1 MSENLTIGVENARKA
16 YKNTTDDGKELLEH
30 LFGRE
35 VFVPVKITERV
46 KTFEDAC
53 EVLQEI
59 DEDNKFVREYDFVYN
74 ELDCHA
80 SPDLIAFL
88 KLRIIA
94 AALNEGWVPNIKEQ
108 EERWYPWFWLY
119 TKEEWDNLSEKDKED
134 GCLLGVIAPNDSFAG
149 FAFSLSNSGIS
160 PSYAYYGS
168 RLCFRT
174 EELATYC
181 GKQFVQIWRDF
192 LCK

>member
-1 MSENLTIGVENARKA
+1 MSENLTISVENARKA
-16 YKNTTDDGKELLEH
+16 YKNTTAEGKELLEH

-35 VFVPVKITERV
+35 VFVPKKITDRV

-94 AALNEGWVPNIKEQ
+94 AALNEGWVPNIKEK
-108 EERWYPWFWLY
+108 ETRWYPWFWLY
-119 TKEEWDNLSEKDKED
+119 TKEEWDNLSEKDKEG
-134 GCLLGVIAPNDSFAG
+134 GCLLGGTASVGPYARLAYVRSSDVVSR
-149 FAFSLSNSGIS
+149 
-160 PSYAYYGS
+160 SYAYYGS